1 MSESPLQQA
10 AVRSALNSAAAM
22 LARRDHSCR
31 ELREKLRR
39 RGFDG
44 PVARAAVDECLRL
57 GYIDEPG
64 AARRFDESRARRG
77 YGPRYTRR
85 ALQKHG
91 YDAALIEEALAPYA
105 TEARQAADARRALE
119 KKLRSGRPDRDPR
132 RRKEKLYRF
141 LCNRGFSPRV
151 VRRLLLDGVTDP
163 TADRDDT
170 PLR

>member
-10 AVRSALNSAAAM
+10 AVRSALNRAAAI
-22 LARRDHSCR
+22 LARRDHSCK
-31 ELREKLRR
+31 ELRDKLRQ

-64 AARRFDESRARRG
+64 AARRFAESRARRG
-77 YGPRYTRR
+77 YGPGYTRR

-105 TEARQAADARRALE
+105 TEDRQAADARRALE
-119 KKLRSGRPDRDPR
+119 KKLKSARLDRDPR
-132 RRKEKLYRF
+132 RRNEKLYRF
-141 LCNRGFSPRV
+141 LCNRGFSPQV
-151 VRRLLLDGVTDP
+151 VRRLLLDENQE
-163 TADRDDT
+163 R
-170 PLR
+170 